1 MAQVIAD
8 RRDVDFVLY
17 EQLEAETLCGHAAYR
32 EFNRKTFD
40 LIIDEA
46 RQLAVKEILPTLVE
60 GDRAGLVFENGRV
73 RVPDCFRRPYK
84 LFTEGEWTALTADPD
99 LGGQGLPYLMAQ
111 AVSDY
116 HLGANYAFAL
126 FGFGCVGAGE
136 MIEIFGS
143 EEQKRLF
150 LKKMYTGQWAGTMVL
165 TEPEAG
171 SDVGALTTSARRQ
184 PDGTYLIAGNK
195 IFISGGEHDLT
206 ENIIHPV
213 LARIEGAPAGT
224 KGISLF
230 IVPKIWVNP
239 DGSLGEPNDVVCT
252 GIEEKMGIHASP
264 TCSLAFGSKGQCRG
278 FLLGEENRGMKVMFH
293 MMNAARLLVGAIGFT
308 SASAAYLYALNYA
321 RERRQ
326 GRDLEK
332 TFEPDAPQVPIIRHP
347 DVRRMLMWM
356 KAHVEGM
363 RSLVYY
369 GARLIDKIKCAAD
382 DKERAYH
389 QGLLDL
395 LTPVIKAYCTDRG
408 FEVCSEAVQV
418 YGGYGYTRE
427 YPVEQLLR
435 DVRIASIYE
444 GTNGIQ
450 AMDLLGRKIGMQK
463 GQVFMNFMSEVNR
476 VVARARKIEVLADL
490 GDKLEKAV
498 NRLGET
504 ALHLG
509 QTALSEQ
516 FRTAFAHATPFQEV
530 MGDVVMAWMLLW
542 RAAVA
547 APQLAKLT
555 EGLEEDA
562 RRGKIATHK
571 NAAFYH
577 GQILSARYFI
587 NSLLPVTQGKM
598 DAIMATE
605 SAVVDMPEA
614 GFGG

>member
-1 MAQVIAD
+1 MTQLIAD
-8 RRDVDFVLY
+8 RRDVDFVLF
-17 EQLEAETLCGHAAYR
+17 EQFDAEALCREEAFA

-40 LIIDEA
+40 MIIEEA
-46 RQLAVKEILPTLVE
+46 RRLAIKEILPTLTE
-60 GDRAGLVFENGRV
+60 GDRAGLVFEDGRV
-73 RVPDCFRRPYK
+73 QVPECFQRAYK
-84 LFTEGEWTALTADPD
+84 RFVEGEWTALTADPEF
-99 LGGQGLPYLMAQ
+99 GGQGLPHLVAQ
-111 AVSDY
+111 AVSDF
-116 HLGANYAFAL
+116 HLGANYAFTL
-126 FGFGCVGAGE
+126 FGFGCVGAAE

-143 EEQKRLF
+143 EAQKDLF
-150 LKKMYTGQWAGTMVL
+150 LKRMYTGQWAGTMVL
-165 TEPEAG
+165 TESEAG
-171 SDVGALTTSARRQ
+171 SDVGALTNSARKQ
-184 PDGTYLIAGNK
+184 SDGTYLITGNK

-230 IVPKIWVNP
+230 IVPKIWVQG

-264 TCSLAFGSKGQCRG
+264 TCSLAFGGRGECRG
-278 FLLGEENRGMKVMFH
+278 ILLGEENRGMQVMFH
-293 MMNAARLLVGAIGFT
+293 MMNAARLLVGAIGAT

-332 TFEPDAPQVPIIRHP
+332 TFEADAPQVPIIRHP

-363 RSLVYY
+363 RSFVYY
-369 GARLIDKIKCAAD
+369 GALLLDKIKCAAG
-382 DKERAYH
+382 EEGRAYH

-395 LTPVIKAYCTDRG
+395 LTPVLKAYCTDRG
-408 FEVCSEAVQV
+408 FEVCSQAVQV

-463 GQVFMNFMSEVNR
+463 GQVFMNFMVEVRR
-476 VVARARKIEVLADL
+476 VVEHAREFDTLSGLADKVQAAL
-490 GDKLEKAV
+490 D
-498 NRLGET
+498 RLGET
-504 ALHLG
+504 AMHLG
-509 QTALSEQ
+509 QAAMSER
-516 FRTAFAHATPFQEV
+516 FRTAFAHATLFQEV
-530 MGDVVMAWMLLW
+530 MGDVIMAWMLLW

-547 APQLAKLT
+547 APQLNTLLA
-555 EGLEEDA
+555 GLERDA
-562 RRGKIATHK
+562 RRQKIATHK
-571 NAAFYH
+571 STAFYH
-577 GQILSARYFI
+577 GQIQTAAFFI
-587 NSLLPVTQGKM
+587 NSLLPITHGKM
-598 DAIMATE
+598 DAVLAAE
-605 SAVVDMPEA
+605 PAAVEMPEA

>member
-1 MAQVIAD
+1 MAQLIAD
-8 RRDVDFVLY
+8 RRDVDFVLF
-17 EQLEAETLCGHAAYR
+17 EQLDAEALCGHDVYA

-46 RQLAVKEILPTLVE
+46 RQLAVKEILPTLAE
-60 GDRAGLVFENGRV
+60 GDRVGLVFEDSRV

-84 LFTEGEWTALTADPD
+84 LFTEGEWTALTANPD
-99 LGGQGLPYLMAQ
+99 LGGQGLPFLVAQ

-136 MIEIFGS
+136 MIEIFGT
-143 EEQKRLF
+143 EEQKALF
-150 LKKMYTGQWAGTMVL
+150 LKNMYTGRWAGTMVL

-171 SDVGALTTSARRQ
+171 SDVGALTTSARKQ
-184 PDGTYLIAGNK
+184 PDGTYLITGNK

-239 DGSLGEPNDVVCT
+239 DGSLGDPNDVVCT

-264 TCSLAFGSKGQCRG
+264 TCSLAFGGRGQCRG
-278 FLLGEENRGMKVMFH
+278 MLLGEENRGMKVMFH

-369 GARLIDKIKCAAD
+369 GARLIDQIKCAAD
-382 DKERAYH
+382 ETERAHY

-408 FEVCSEAVQV
+408 FEVCSEAIQV

-463 GQVFMNFMSEVNR
+463 GQVFMTFMGEVNR
-476 VVARARKIEVLADL
+476 VVARAREIDALAGLAD
-490 GDKLEKAV
+490 KVEKAL

-504 ALHLG
+504 AMHLG
-509 QTALSEQ
+509 QTAMSAQ

-547 APQLAKLT
+547 APQLESLLK
-555 EGLEEDA
+555 GLNEDE
-562 RRGKIATHK
+562 RLKKITTHK
-571 NAAFYH
+571 NTAFYH

-587 NSLLPVTQGKM
+587 NSLLPVTHGKM
-598 DAIMATE
+598 DAIMASE
-605 SAVVDMPEA
+605 DAVVAMPEA
-614 GFGG
+614 AFGG

>member
-17 EQLEAETLCGHAAYR
+17 EQLEAETLCGHAAYS

-46 RQLAVKEILPTLVE
+46 RQLAVKEILPTLAE
-60 GDRAGLVFENGRV
+60 GDREGLLFENGQV

-99 LGGQGLPYLMAQ
+99 LGGQGLPYLVAQ
-111 AVSDY
+111 AVTDY
-116 HLGANYAFAL
+116 QLGANYAFTL

-136 MIEIFGS
+136 MIEIFGT
-143 EEQKRLF
+143 EEQKKLF

-171 SDVGALTTSARRQ
+171 SDVGALTTSACRQ
-184 PDGTYLIAGNK
+184 PDGTYLISGNK

-239 DGSLGEPNDVVCT
+239 DGSLGAPNDVVCT

-264 TCSLAFGSKGQCRG
+264 TCSLSFGSKGQCRG
-278 FLLGEENRGMKVMFH
+278 LLLGEEHRGMKVMFH

-356 KAHVEGM
+356 KVHVEGM
-363 RSLVYY
+363 RSLLYY
-369 GARLIDKIKCAAD
+369 GALLIDKIKCAAD
-382 DKERAYH
+382 DAERAYH

-463 GQVFMNFMSEVNR
+463 GQVFMNFMGEVNR
-476 VVARARKIEVLADL
+476 IVVRARAIETLADL
-490 GDKLEKAV
+490 ADKVEKAL

-504 ALHLG
+504 AMHLG
-509 QTALSEQ
+509 QTAMSAQ
-516 FRTAFAHATPFQEV
+516 FRTAFAHATPFQEA

-542 RAAVA
+542 RAVVA
-547 APQLAKLT
+547 APQLETLLADLD
-555 EGLEEDA
+555 EDA
-562 RRGKIATHK
+562 RQGKIARHK

-587 NSLLPVTQGKM
+587 NSLLPVTHGKM
-598 DAIMATE
+598 DAILATE
-605 SAVVDMPEA
+605 TAVVAMPEA
-614 GFGG
+614 AFGG

>member
-8 RRDVDFVLY
+8 RRDVDFVLF
-17 EQLEAETLCGHAAYR
+17 EQFDAEALCGHAAYSD
-32 EFNRKTFD
+32 FNRKTFD
-40 LIIDEA
+40 LIVDEA
-46 RQLAVKEILPTLVE
+46 RQLAVKEILPTLAE
-60 GDRAGLVFENGRV
+60 GDRAGLVFEDGRV

-99 LGGQGLPYLMAQ
+99 LGGQGLPYLVAQ

-116 HLGANYAFAL
+116 QLGANYAFTL
-126 FGFGCVGAGE
+126 FGFGCTGAGE
-136 MIEIFGS
+136 MIEIFGT

-150 LKKMYTGQWAGTMVL
+150 LEKMYSGQWAGTMVL
-165 TEPEAG
+165 TESEAG
-171 SDVGALTTSARRQ
+171 SDVGALTTTARRQ
-184 PDGTYLIAGNK
+184 PDGTYLISGNK
-195 IFISGGEHDLT
+195 IFITGGEHDLT

-239 DGSLGEPNDVVCT
+239 DGSLGAPNDVVCT

-264 TCSLAFGSKGQCRG
+264 TCSLAFGGKGQCRG
-278 FLLGEENRGMKVMFH
+278 LLLGEANRGMKVMFH

-356 KAHVEGM
+356 KVHVEGM

-369 GARLIDKIKCAAD
+369 GARLIDRIKCAAD
-382 DKERAYH
+382 DTERAHY
-389 QGLLDL
+389 QSLLDL

-408 FEVCSEAVQV
+408 FQVCSEAVQV

-463 GQVFMNFMSEVNR
+463 GQVFMAFMGEVR
-476 VVARARKIEVLADL
+476 RIVTRARAIEALADL
-490 GDKLEKAV
+490 ADKVDKAL

-509 QTALSEQ
+509 QTAMSER
-516 FRTAFAHATPFQEV
+516 FRAAFAHAAPFQEV

-542 RAAVA
+542 RAVVA
-547 APQLAKLT
+547 APQLDALLA
-555 EGLEEDA
+555 GLGGDA
-562 RRGKIATHK
+562 RREKIAAHK
-571 NAAFYH
+571 SAAFYH

-587 NSLLPVTQGKM
+587 NSLLPATHGKM
-598 DAIMATE
+598 DAILAAETAM
-605 SAVVDMPEA
+605 VDMPEA